1 VEYVI
6 PEEVLKHIIRKH
18 GMNLSRV
25 LGINRLDLLKRF
37 IEETLANPNE
47 VHIDAYNPSIKYFLR
62 KVDGLWLII
71 VAFENEVKT
80 AYLISSKTY
89 ERFVA
94 RRWL

>member
-1 VEYVI
+1 
-6 PEEVLKHIIRKH
+6 
-18 GMNLSRV
+18 
-25 LGINRLDLLKRF
+25 
-37 IEETLANPNE
+37 